1 MRKFCHFQK
10 EAWFTVQSIFGS
22 LNQSCRG
29 SQFLDSLMFS
39 LTMTLP
45 VKCVPL
51 LTASGYGKFRLH
63 ATEELARGLPRKW
76 LSNILDKMRSDPENL
91 SLNVIAMQSSPKAD
105 LRETYFLTLLPSIVE
120 AVGGTCRV
128 AISSLQR
135 EGLAVSCSGL
145 LPKRSG
151 NNALAERWLH

>member
-10 EAWFTVQSIFGS
+10 EAWFTAQSIFGS

-39 LTMTLP
+39 LTVTLP
-45 VKCVPL
+45 VRCVPL
-51 LTASGYGKFRLH
+51 PTGSGYNKIRLC
-63 ATEELARGLPRKW
+63 AAEEQARGVPRKW
-76 LSNILDKMRSDPENL
+76 LSNAWDKMRSAPENL
-91 SLNVIAMQSSPKAD
+91 PLNVMAKQSSPKTD
-105 LRETYFLTLLPSIVE
+105 LKEKYSHTLFPSTVQ

-128 AISSLQR
+128 AIRSLQG
-135 EGLAVSCSGL
+135 EGWAGL

-151 NNALAERWLH
+151 ISALAERWLH

>member
-45 VKCVPL
+45 GRCVPL
-51 LTASGYGKFRLH
+51 PAANGYSEISLHGKKSAKETAFKCFRQSEKYSRKSILKCHRKAVPWSRFKGEIFSHTFPKHSAGSGR
-63 ATEELARGLPRKW
+63 
-76 LSNILDKMRSDPENL
+76 
-91 SLNVIAMQSSPKAD
+91 D
-105 LRETYFLTLLPSIVE
+105 L
-120 AVGGTCRV
+120 RV
-128 AISSLQR
+128 AIRSLR
-135 EGLAVSCSGL
+135 GEGRAASGAGL
-145 LPKRSG
+145 FPKRSG
-151 NNALAERWLH
+151 ISALAERWLH

>member
-39 LTMTLP
+39 LTMTLL

-51 LTASGYGKFRLH
+51 PTASGYGKIRLH
-63 ATEELARGLPRKW
+63 ATKEQARRLPRKR
-76 LSNILDKMRSDPENL
+76 LSNVSNKMRSAPENL
-91 SLNVIAMQSSPKAD
+91 SLNVSAKQSPPKAD
-105 LRETYFLTLLPSIVE
+105 LREKYFLTLFPSTVQ

-128 AISSLQR
+128 AIRSLQG
-135 EGLAVSCSGL
+135 EGHAASCSRA
-145 LPKRSG
+145 PSQKVW
-151 NNALAERWLH
+151 N